1 MNDHFLLEAIWVL
14 FTYGWPS
21 LACGLAIST
30 VMVLWGSRRVHR
42 RSRMAVL
49 AAAILV
55 LWIAL
60 FIGVDSGYRA
70 WQSLPNPPKEAFSDT
85 GGPFSFLFAGW
96 LPSLIILSS
105 LHLALRRYCKNS
117 SFSRTSPLMQGSSE
131 TP

>member
-14 FTYGWPS
+14 FTYGWLS
-21 LACGLAIST
+21 LTCGLAIST
-30 VMVLWGSRRVHR
+30 VMVIWGSCRVHR

-70 WQSLPNPPKEAFSDT
+70 WQSLPNPPEEAFSDT

-96 LPSLIILSS
+96 LPSLILLSS
-105 LHLALRRYCKNS
+105 LHLVLRRYGRNNS
-117 SFSRTSPLMQGSSE
+117 SSTTSPPMQASSE
-131 TP
+131 TS

>member
-14 FTYGWPS
+14 FAYGWPS
-21 LACGLAIST
+21 LACGLTLSS
-30 VMVLWGSRRVHR
+30 VMVIWGSRREYR

-49 AAAILV
+49 AAATLV

-60 FIGVDSGYRA
+60 FVGVDSGYRA
-70 WQSLPNPPKEAFSDT
+70 WQSIPNPPEEAFSDT

-96 LPSLIILSS
+96 FPSLILLSF
-105 LHLALRRYCKNS
+105 LHLVLRWYCKNPSLSPTS
-117 SFSRTSPLMQGSSE
+117 SRAQAASE